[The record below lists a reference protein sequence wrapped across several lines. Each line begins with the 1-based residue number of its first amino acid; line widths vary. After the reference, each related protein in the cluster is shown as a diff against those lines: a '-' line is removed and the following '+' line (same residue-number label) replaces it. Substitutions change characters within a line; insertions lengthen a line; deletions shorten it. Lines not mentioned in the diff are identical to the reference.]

1 MCTVYLL
8 LNEGTNSEV
17 HDGWKSN
24 LEPVQ
29 KEFFQSWKNAKTT
42 DVHIGCNR
50 IQVEFEYNWDFNCLS
65 YLYNL
70 AQYSNRGPQLLQ
82 RMTFAHQKTNDD
94 AHQFTCYCQLYGYR
108 RGNDKISLSHLF
120 TDWGRLGHGPSC
132 LVSIALIEELC
143 GMGHSNFQ
151 FVLLEEQLAIFLY
164 ASVTGFNVQHLGE
177 MFQRSNDTISKY
189 SNYFHIKILVL

>member
-1 MCTVYLL
+1 MCIVYLL
-8 LNEGTNSEV
+8 LNKGTNSEV

-29 KEFFQSWKNAKTT
+29 KGFFQSWKNAKTT

-50 IQVEFEYNWDFNCLS
+50 IQVEFEYSWGFNCLS

-82 RMTFAHQKTNDD
+82 RMTFAHQKTNND
-94 AHQFTCYCQLYGYR
+94 AHQFTCYCQLYSYR

-120 TDWGRLGHGPSC
+120 TDWGRLGHGASC
-132 LVSIALIEELC
+132 WASYAHSYRARSQSGDIHSTDWRAMWHGLQWLLICFAGRTIGCFSLC
-143 GMGHSNFQ
+143 QCHRVDYSAVGWG
-151 FVLLEEQLAIFLY
+151 
-164 ASVTGFNVQHLGE
+164 
-177 MFQRSNDTISKY
+177 ISK
-189 SNYFHIKILVL
+189 I